1 MVLLFYF
8 IIKHQIV
15 TFAKTHLA
23 MNIFGLS
30 ISKSSNVE
38 KRLNEQ
44 FVSAFASQLASAVRG
59 LDFAL
64 PTINADGYDYINN
77 SFKTIGAVYETTD
90 LISKKVINT
99 PIVFYNVR
107 DAKKLKQAK
116 QIEKEQPI
124 AAYLMKL
131 QAIEEVDNK
140 YLSELI
146 ANPNPY
152 QNTSQ
157 FLWTIAL
164 SYLLTGNAYIY
175 TLKGERKTKQMW
187 CIPNMDILADENNL
201 LDPILGYRMIFENSP
216 FRRFEKDEIKHLKTG
231 NPANIDRTF
240 QYLYGVSPLR
250 AYLEAMRTIQEAKTQ
265 ASKQA
270 KNGGVFGILSPKDK
284 EDELGK
290 EQKQQLQEKM
300 KEARQSNDELSRV
313 FPSAIALAWQ
323 SIGLPIADLQLLE
336 LVSTNEEDIYRAFHV
351 PLSFHNQKASTDN
364 NVGTEVRKLI
374 WDAVA
379 PVCDVIS
386 ELLTAIGK
394 EYGVDSVKLDYTQLP
409 EMAINMKEVAEYL
422 KSIPEGTLTP
432 NEMRAALR
440 YGEKSE
446 AYLNEHYINKGKVTM
461 KSVANGNAPTN

>member
-1 MVLLFYF
+1 
-8 IIKHQIV
+8 
-15 TFAKTHLA
+15 
-23 MNIFGLS
+23 MNILGFN
-30 ISKSSNVE
+30 ISKSDKVDKKVNA
-38 KRLNEQ
+38 Q
-44 FVSAFASQLASAVRG
+44 FVQAFAQQMTAAVRG
-59 LDFAL
+59 LDFGL

-99 PIVFYNVR
+99 PFVFYNTK

-116 QIEKEQPI
+116 SIEKEQPI

-131 QAIEEVDNK
+131 QAVEEVDNQ
-140 YLSELI
+140 YLSELL

-175 TLKGERKTKQMW
+175 TLKGAKKTKQMW
-187 CIPNMDILADENNL
+187 CIPNMDIIADENNL
-201 LDPILGYRMIFENSP
+201 LDPILGYRMIFGTDFKP
-216 FRRFEKDEIKHLKTG
+216 FEKNEIQHLKTG
-231 NPANIDRTF
+231 TPANIDNTF

-250 AYLEAMRTIQEAKTQ
+250 AYLEPMRTIKEAKTQ

-284 EDELGK
+284 EDQLGK
-290 EQKQQLQEKM
+290 DQKLQLQEKM

-336 LVSTNEEDIYRAFHV
+336 LVGANEEDIYRGYHV

-379 PVCDVIS
+379 PVCDAIS
-386 ELLTAIGK
+386 EFLTVIGK
-394 EYGVDSVKLDYTQLP
+394 EYGVDTVKLDYTQLP

-461 KSVANGNAPTN
+461 KSIANGNAQTN

>member
-1 MVLLFYF
+1 MNLFGF
-8 IIKHQIV
+8 
-15 TFAKTHLA
+15 
-23 MNIFGLS
+23 NIDR
-30 ISKSSNVE
+30 KSNID
-38 KRLNEQ
+38 KKLNQQ
-44 FVSAFASQLASAVRG
+44 FVQAFASQLASAVRG

-64 PTINADGYDYINN
+64 PTLNSDGYDYIGD

-99 PIVFYNVR
+99 PFVFYNTK

-116 QIEKEQPI
+116 AIEKEQPI

-140 YLSELI
+140 YLSELL

-164 SYLLTGNAYIY
+164 CYLLTGNAYIY
-175 TLKGERKTKQMW
+175 TLKGAKKTKQMW
-187 CIPNMDILADENNL
+187 CIPNMEILADENDL
-201 LDPILGYRMIFENSP
+201 LNPILGYQMTIKSGFKK
-216 FRRFEKDEIKHLKTG
+216 FEKDEIQHLKTG
-231 NPANIDRTF
+231 NPANIDNTF
-240 QYLYGVSPLR
+240 QYLYGVSALR
-250 AYLEAMRTIQEAKTQ
+250 AYLEPMRTIKEAKTQ

-284 EDELGK
+284 EDQFGK
-290 EQKQQLQEKM
+290 DQKLQLQEKL

-313 FPSAIALAWQ
+313 FPSSIALAWQ
-323 SIGLPIADLQLLE
+323 SIGLPIGDLKLLE
-336 LVSTNEEDIYRAFHV
+336 LVSANEEDIYRAYHV

-379 PVCDVIS
+379 PVCDAIS
-386 ELLTAIGK
+386 EFLTIIGK
-394 EYGVDSVKLDYTQLP
+394 EYGVDTVKLDYTQLP

-446 AYLNEHYINKGKVTM
+446 PYLNEHYINKGKVTM
-461 KSVANGNAPTN
+461 SSIASGKPINN

>member
-1 MVLLFYF
+1 
-8 IIKHQIV
+8 
-15 TFAKTHLA
+15 
-23 MNIFGLS
+23 MNILGFN
-30 ISKSSNVE
+30 ISKSDKVDKKVNA
-38 KRLNEQ
+38 Q
-44 FVSAFASQLASAVRG
+44 FVQAFAQQMTAAVRG
-59 LDFAL
+59 LDFGL

-99 PIVFYNVR
+99 PVVFYNVR

-175 TLKGERKTKQMW
+175 TLKGSNKTKQMW
-187 CIPNMDILADENNL
+187 CIPNMDIIADETNL
-201 LDPILGYRMIFENSP
+201 LDPILGYRMCFGTDFKP
-216 FRRFEKDEIKHLKTG
+216 FDKDEIQHLKTG
-231 NPANIDRTF
+231 NPANIDNTF

-250 AYLEAMRTIQEAKTQ
+250 AYLEAMRTIKEAKTQ

-270 KNGGVFGILSPKDK
+270 KNGGVFGILSPRDK
-284 EDELGK
+284 EDQLGK
-290 EQKQQLQEKM
+290 DQKLQLQEKM

-336 LVSTNEEDIYRAFHV
+336 LVGTNEEDIYRAFHV

-379 PVCDVIS
+379 PVCDALS
-386 ELLTAIGK
+386 EFLTAIGK

-461 KSVANGNAPTN
+461 KSVANVVIDSK

>member
-1 MVLLFYF
+1 MGFIDRLFGRSDKAAEKFTQSMVQEVGR
-8 IIKHQIV
+8 QI
-15 TFAKTHLA
+15 T
-23 MNIFGLS
+23 
-30 ISKSSNVE
+30 
-38 KRLNEQ
+38 
-44 FVSAFASQLASAVRG
+44 SAVRS
-59 LDFAL
+59 LDFGL
-64 PTINADGYDYINN
+64 PTINADGYDYDNN
-77 SFKTIGAVYETTD
+77 AFRTIGAVYECTD
-90 LISKKVINT
+90 IISKKAINS
-99 PIVFYNVR
+99 PIVFYSVK

-116 QIEKEQPI
+116 QMEQTQPV

-131 QAIEEVDNK
+131 QAVQEVDNK
-140 YLSELI
+140 YLSELL

-157 FLWTIAL
+157 FLWTISL
-164 SYLLTGNAYIY
+164 CYLLTGNAYIY
-175 TLKGERKTKQMW
+175 TLKGANKTKQMW
-187 CIPNMDILADENNL
+187 CIPNMDILADESNL
-201 LDPILGYRMIFENSP
+201 LDPVLGYRMILGSNFKP
-216 FRRFEKDEIKHLKTG
+216 FEKDEIYHIKNGT
-231 NPANIDRTF
+231 PSNIDRTF

-250 AYLEAMRTIQEAKTQ
+250 PYLETMRTIKEAKTQ

-284 EDELGK
+284 EDQLGK

-336 LVSTNEEDIYRAFHV
+336 LIGAGEEDIYRGYHV

-374 WDAVA
+374 WDGVA
-379 PVCDVIS
+379 PVCDPIS
-386 ELLTAIGK
+386 EFLTFIGK
-394 EYGVDSVKLDYTQLP
+394 QYGVDMVKMDYTQLP

-432 NEMRAALR
+432 NEMRAALK

-461 KSVANGNAPTN
+461 SSIANNVGNTN